1 MGITHNFHFDT
12 VIGIIIADFVGGLSI
27 GWWKRDHNIHHVVTN
42 SPEHDPDI
50 QHMPFIAVSHQFLGN
65 LRSTFYE
72 RIMKYDG
79 MARLMHSVQQ
89 YTYYLLLAF
98 GRFNLYFRSWEYLL
112 LGLGPRKGSAWWHRH
127 LEILGQMFFWVWF
140 GYGIL
145 YRSIPT
151 QWHRFIFITVSHITV
166 MPLHAQ
172 IGLSHFAMSTTEM
185 GTHEPFPQ
193 KMLRTTMDIDCAS
206 PLSRLFPRRTTVSS
220 YSPPFPTHPT
230 PQPTPHTGTSAR
242 VLYWGWYP
250 ICPLWLCKW

>member
-50 QHMPFIAVSHQFLGN
+50 QHMSFIAVSHRFLGN
-65 LRSTFYE
+65 LRSTFYD

-79 MARLMHSVQQ
+79 MARLILSVQQ

-172 IGLSHFAMSTTEM
+172 IGLSHFAISTTEM
-185 GTHEPFPQ
+185 GTFRRRCCGRQRILTAPPGSTFSTEDYSF
-193 KMLRTTMDIDCAS
+193 KLFTTFSHAS
-206 PLSRLFPRRTTVSS
+206 HATAYAAHR
-220 YSPPFPTHPT
+220 Y
-230 PQPTPHTGTSAR
+230 
-242 VLYWGWYP
+242 
-250 ICPLWLCKW
+250 